1 MASSEPSIM
10 AEAEAAVAG
19 VAIGDFA
26 GLLGSKLAKDA
37 SLANFVSALVDKHRY
52 LFVEY

>member
-1 MASSEPSIM
+1 MAGSGPSIM

-26 GLLGSKLAKDA
+26 GRLGSKLAKDA
-37 SLANFVSALVDKHRY
+37 SLANFVSKPTDKHQY
-52 LFVEY
+52 